1 MSAPEPVQQS
11 VHEPAREAAAVQ
23 HPHDAR
29 FRDVYV
35 SAKDGL
41 KLHVREYG
49 PSVSDYPAVVC
60 LPGMA
65 RTAADFHDLA
75 ELLANDPHRPH
86 RVVCV
91 DYRGR
96 GLSDWDPDWTHYNP
110 YVEIDDLQQ
119 VLSALGIAKAIFVGT
134 SRGGLLVLGLVGI
147 APELI
152 HAVVFNDVGP
162 VVEPQGLVR
171 IRGYLGKMP
180 EPANYDEAIDILR
193 SFQDAQFPGLDARDW
208 AALAHGTWHEAD
220 GGLKLAYDPALRKTL
235 EGVDLEKAAPPLWAM
250 FEGLK
255 HVPILAVRG
264 ETSDI
269 LRADTFAEMQ
279 ARHDNLE
286 TLLIP
291 GQGHTPV
298 FTHPEV
304 SGPIASFINRVST
317 PLGG

>member
-1 MSAPEPVQQS
+1 MNA
-11 VHEPAREAAAVQ
+11 HEPAQAETA
-23 HPHDAR
+23 PTPR

-49 PSVSDYPAVVC
+49 PAASEYPAVVC

-75 ELLANDPHRPH
+75 EVLASDPHRPH
-86 RVVCV
+86 RVVAV

-110 YVEIDDLQQ
+110 FVEIDDLQQ
-119 VLSALGIAKAIFVGT
+119 VLSALGIAKATFVGT
-134 SRGGLLVLGLVGI
+134 SRGGLLVLGLVGV

-171 IRGYLGKMP
+171 IRGYLGKLP
-180 EPANYDEAIDILR
+180 TPASYPEAIAILK
-193 SFQDAQFPGLDARDW
+193 SYQDAQFPGLDERDW
-208 AALAHGTWHEAD
+208 EALAHGTWHEAD
-220 GGLKLAYDPALRKTL
+220 GGLKLAYDPALKNTL
-235 EGVDLEKAAPPLWAM
+235 EGVDLEKAAPPLWPM
-250 FEGLK
+250 FDGLK
-255 HVPILAVRG
+255 HVPVLAVRG
-264 ETSDI
+264 EKSDI
-269 LRADTFAEMQ
+269 FRADTLAEMQ

-286 TLLIP
+286 TLLVAD
-291 GQGHTPV
+291 QGHTPV
-298 FTHPEV
+298 MTHPEV
-304 SGPIASFINRVST
+304 SGPIASFINRVSVRLT
-317 PLGG
+317 D

>member
-1 MSAPEPVQQS
+1 MNAQDPRHANTSAQAETS
-11 VHEPAREAAAVQ
+11 VYTEAS
-23 HPHDAR
+23 PRGD

-49 PSVSDYPAVVC
+49 PAVSDRPAVVC

-65 RTAADFHDLA
+65 RTASDFHDLA
-75 ELLANDPHRPH
+75 EILANDPHQPH
-86 RVVCV
+86 RVISV

-96 GLSDWDPDWTHYNP
+96 GLSEWDPDWTHYNP
-110 YVEIDDLQQ
+110 FVEIDDLQQ

-180 EPANYDEAIDILR
+180 TPESYAEAVEILR
-193 SFQDAQFPGLDARDW
+193 SYQDAQFPSLDTRDW
-208 AALAHGTWHEAD
+208 EALAHGTWHEED
-220 GGLKLAYDPALRKTL
+220 GALKLAYDPALKNTL
-235 EGVDLEKAAPPLWAM
+235 EGVDLEKAAPPLWPM
-250 FEGLK
+250 FDGLK
-255 HVPILAVRG
+255 DVPVLAVRG
-264 ETSDI
+264 ERSDI
-269 LRADTFAEMQ
+269 LRPETLDEMQ
-279 ARHDNLE
+279 ARHANLE
-286 TLLIP
+286 TLLIAD
-291 GQGHTPV
+291 QGHTPV
-298 FTHPEV
+298 MTHPEV
-304 SGPIASFINRVST
+304 NGPIARFINRVSVPVT
-317 PLGG
+317 A

>member
-1 MSAPEPVQQS
+1 MNAPE
-11 VHEPAREAAAVQ
+11 AAKAGTSQ
-23 HPHDAR
+23 KPR
-29 FRDVYV
+29 FRDVYI

-41 KLHVREYG
+41 RLHVREYG

-75 ELLANDPHRPH
+75 EILANDAHRPH
-86 RVVCV
+86 RVISV

-152 HAVVFNDVGP
+152 HAVVFNDIGP

-180 EPANYDEAIDILR
+180 SPASYAEAIDILR
-193 SFQDAQFPGLDARDW
+193 SYQDAQFPALDERDW
-208 AALAHGTWHEAD
+208 EALAHGTWHEAD
-220 GGLKLAYDPALRKTL
+220 GTLKLAYDPALKNTL
-235 EGVDLEKAAPPLWAM
+235 EGVDLEKAAPPLWPM
-250 FEGLK
+250 FDGLK
-255 HVPILAVRG
+255 NVPVLAVRG
-264 ETSDI
+264 EKSDI
-269 LRADTFAEMQ
+269 LRPETLAEMQ
-279 ARHDNLE
+279 ARHEHLE
-286 TLLIP
+286 TLLIAD
-291 GQGHTPV
+291 QGHTPV
-298 FTHPEV
+298 MTHPEV

-317 PLGG
+317 RLTG